1 VPKTIEVAK
10 LKKCKKVLEVLKI
23 NR

>member
-1 VPKTIEVAK
+1 VLKSIEVAK

-23 NR
+23 NI